1 MLTTPEAA
9 VLPEDV
15 AVSGSL
21 WIRVDPSA
29 PEMQEELRATVASLD
44 PTAQVQFPVASATL
58 PAMVRM
64 RAALIAG
71 ALACLVVIAAG
82 LMVGTVEQIRE
93 RKRVHAVLTAFGTR
107 RRTLVASVLWQT
119 VLPVLLGLALATV
132 TGMAL
137 GALTLRLV
145 GFPVAFVPTD
155 ILVIVGAGAGV
166 AVLATLLTLPS
177 LLRTMR
183 PEGLRWE

>member
-1 MLTTPEAA
+1 
-9 VLPEDV
+9 
-15 AVSGSL
+15 
-21 WIRVDPSA
+21 
-29 PEMQEELRATVASLD
+29 MQQELSATVASLD
-44 PTAQVQFPVASATL
+44 PTARVEFPVTGGTR

-71 ALACLVVIAAG
+71 ALACLVVIAVG
-82 LMVGTVEQIRE
+82 LVVGTVEQIRE
-93 RKRVHAVLTAFGTR
+93 RRRVHAVLTAFGTR

-119 VLPVLLGLALATV
+119 SLPVFLGLALAAVAGT
-132 TGMAL
+132 AL

-145 GFPVAFVPTD
+145 GFPVAFVATD
-155 ILVIVGAGAGV
+155 ILIIVGAGAGV
-166 AVLATLLTLPS
+166 AVLTTLLALPA